1 MRRQTW
7 QLRFQPKAAPPAG
20 EPPTFEVRSGPG
32 TVVLL
37 EGEGEGFGVPSEAS
51 YVTTVT
57 MLDETALLEQ
67 GTMTL
72 DGGTLELST
81 IGTGLLEPGPHE
93 GSQRGAVIWRLEGT
107 GRFAG
112 AAGILSSVF
121 GGHPDE
127 GTVVEN
133 QIAHLYL
140 P

>member
-7 QLRFQPKAAPPAG
+7 QLRFQPQAAPPAG
-20 EPPTFEVRSGPG
+20 EPPTFEVKSGPG
-32 TVVLL
+32 TVALL
-37 EGEGEGFGVPSEAS
+37 DGDGSGVPSEAS

-57 MLDETALLEQ
+57 MLDETALVER
-67 GTMTL
+67 GTLSL

-81 IGTGLLEPGPHE
+81 IGTGLLEPGPQE
-93 GSQRGAVIWRLEGT
+93 GSVRGAVIWRLEGT

-112 AAGILSSVF
+112 AVGILSSVF
-121 GGHPDE
+121 GGHPED

-133 QIAHLYL
+133 QVAHLYF